1 MNNTEEKEVRD
12 TPVGTTIPGRVPEGA
27 PGVAVPA
34 VAAAGGPPAGPG
46 GPGGPGGP
54 KGKPVTKGQ
63 IGGLIGGLI
72 LGIIIYLIPIPGLEF
87 AGHAQLALTLLA
99 LVWWATSALPAPIT
113 AAIYMGATIVFNIA
127 PAADVFGAWYRGC
140 NTWIVIAAFLIAAA
154 VERTGLG
161 RRIAYAISTMN
172 FIKSYKSMIAAITV
186 LNIVLALIIPSAFA
200 RTFLILVIVEEI
212 CIANSV
218 NEYNSKILKFAVF
231 AISVP
236 TMTLFLTAEAAINSI
251 IASALGGV
259 SWIGWFFQ
267 MGIPSLV
274 LVILSAVLFAFM
286 FKPEGEVK
294 IDVSICR
301 QKLKDLGSIKPAEAK
316 CIVWLIIL
324 LAFWFSCD
332 ALHIRLETGTFFI
345 TALMFIPGI
354 GCINMG
360 ALESIPL
367 GTLIFVTCT
376 VAIGT
381 VGGVSGL
388 NGWIATTL
396 LPSEFIDNPILIV
409 LFIAIICMVIHWIIG
424 SVMATVGVITPILLA
439 FASTVP
445 DVSAAVVLYV
455 GFHVISGQYLLSMH
469 QATLATGMEKA
480 GFTDKMVLRMG
491 LPLIVLVLI
500 QSLIDLGWFSI
511 IGIA

>member
-1 MNNTEEKEVRD
+1 MSDKESKKAN
-12 TPVGTTIPGRVPEGA
+12 GA
-27 PGVAVPA
+27 PMTAALQPQGAPA
-34 VAAAGGPPAGPG
+34 GAGAAAAGGPPAGA
-46 GPGGPGGP
+46 GGP
-54 KGKPVTKGQ
+54 KGKPMTKGQ
-63 IGGLIGGLI
+63 IGGLIGGLV
-72 LGIIIYLIPIPGLEF
+72 LGIVVFLVPVPGLEF
-87 AGHAQLALTLLA
+87 AGHAQLALTVLA
-99 LVWWATSALPAPIT
+99 LVWWATSALPAPVT
-113 AAIYMGATIVFNIA
+113 AAIYMGATIVMQIA
-127 PAADVFGAWYRGC
+127 PPADVFGAWYRGC

-161 RRIAYAISTMN
+161 KRLAYAISAMS
-172 FIKSYKSMIAAITV
+172 FIKGYKSMIAAITV
-186 LNIVLALIIPSAFA
+186 LNIVLAFIIPSAFA

-212 CIANSV
+212 CAANSIS
-218 NEYNSKILKFAVF
+218 EHNSRILKFAVF

-267 MGIPSLV
+267 MGVPSLV
-274 LVILSAVLFAFM
+274 LVVLSAVLFAFM
-286 FKPEGEVK
+286 FKPEGEVT
-294 IDVSICR
+294 IDVSVCR
-301 QKLKDLGSIKPAEAK
+301 EKLAALGSIKVAEVK
-316 CIVWLIIL
+316 CIVWLVIL

-332 ALHIRLETGTFFI
+332 ALGIKLETGTFFI
-345 TALMFIPGI
+345 TALMLVPGI

-388 NGWIATTL
+388 NEWIASTL
-396 LPSEFIDNPILIV
+396 LPSEFVDNPILIV
-409 LFIAIICMVIHWIIG
+409 LFIAVICMVIHWVIG

-439 FASTVP
+439 FAGTVP

-455 GFHVISGQYLLSMH
+455 GFHVIAGQYLLSMH

-491 LPLIVLVLI
+491 LPLIALALV

>member
-1 MNNTEEKEVRD
+1 MRTTEADVRD
-12 TPVGTTIPGRVPEGA
+12 TPVGTTIPGRAPEGS
-27 PGVAVPA
+27 PGAA
-34 VAAAGGPPAGPG
+34 VATAPAGGPPGGRPAG
-46 GPGGPGGP
+46 GPP
-54 KGKPVTKGQ
+54 KGKPMGKKEW
-63 IGGLIGGLI
+63 GGLIGGLI
-72 LGIIIYLIPIPGLEF
+72 LGIIVFLIPIAGLEY

-99 LVWWATSALPAPIT
+99 LVWWATGALPAPIT
-113 AAIYMGATIVFNIA
+113 AAIYMGATVVLQIA
-127 PAADVFGAWYRGC
+127 PAPNVFGAWYQGC
-140 NTWIVIAAFLIAAA
+140 NAWIVIAAFLIAAA

-161 RRIAYAISTMN
+161 KRIAYAICTMR
-172 FIKSYKSMIAAITV
+172 FIKGYPSMIAAITV
-186 LNIVLALIIPSAFA
+186 LNIVLALLIPSAFA

-212 CIANSV
+212 CTANEV
-218 NEYNSKILKFAVF
+218 NEHNSRILKFAVF

-251 IASALGGV
+251 IAGALGGV

-274 LVILSAVLFAFM
+274 LVILSAILFAFV
-286 FKPEGEVK
+286 FKPEGNVS
-294 IDVSICR
+294 IDVTVCR
-301 QKLKDLGSIKPAEAK
+301 EKLKGLGSIKFPEVK
-316 CIVWLIIL
+316 CICWLVIML
-324 LAFWFSCD
+324 VFWTACD
-332 ALHIRLETGTFFI
+332 SLGIKLEIGTFFI
-345 TALMFIPGI
+345 TALMFLPVI

-376 VAIGT
+376 VAIGS

-388 NGWIATTL
+388 NEWIATTL
-396 LPSEFIDNPILIV
+396 LPTSFVDNPILIV
-409 LFIAIICMVIHWIIG
+409 LFIALVCMVLHWVIG

-439 FASTVP
+439 FAGTVP

-455 GFHVISGQYLLSMH
+455 GFHVIAGQYLLSMH

-491 LPLIVLVLI
+491 IPLIVLILI
-500 QSLIDLGWFSI
+500 QSLIDLGWFAI